1 MNWGNLSGRRENH
14 GVLDSSLPVLLCHM
28 EKMMP
33 GSSLRW
39 AAEGRDDRQTETE
52 DPSGNGENTSTEQIN
67 EPPAQAALRDSAV
80 AILGGF

>member
-1 MNWGNLSGRRENH
+1 
-14 GVLDSSLPVLLCHM
+14 
-28 EKMMP
+28 MP

>member
-1 MNWGNLSGRRENH
+1 
-14 GVLDSSLPVLLCHM
+14 
-28 EKMMP
+28 MP

-80 AILGGF
+80 AILGGFQEPARRSPDLDLMADSTLTIRLD